1 AVGVA
6 AVVMALVT
14 GLAFLASGSLGGGRL
29 AAVGPTPLVMGACAA
44 GLVVLGF
51 LAEAGFQGLRLSWDL
66 HRAEQRSAQ
75 ARVAPG
81 DDDPVGAASD
91 RRGDPAAADE
101 PGSEVPPAGTVQPA
115 PRGRPAP
122 ATQESI
128 AIPVLIGQPSA
139 GDAAGGTAQREPADQ
154 IDTDPTHVDVEAR
167 DVLDADRADC
177 TVDLTVADQDLTRIR
192 AAARST
198 RAGNGQGPR
207 SESD

>member
-1 AVGVA
+1 
-6 AVVMALVT
+6 
-14 GLAFLASGSLGGGRL
+14 
-29 AAVGPTPLVMGACAA
+29 
-44 GLVVLGF
+44 VLGF

-154 IDTDPTHVDVEAR
+154 IDTDPTHVDVEPR
-167 DVLDADRADC
+167 DVRDADRADC